1 MSKEKPED
9 GGRFALPGTMYLNA
23 LVDGKDG
30 EDGID
35 DEWRDEEEI
44 VGRVARSWDAR
55 TWNTG
60 REDGCE

>member
-1 MSKEKPED
+1 
-9 GGRFALPGTMYLNA
+9 MYLNA